1 MSGTFLAARLLFA
14 MLFIGSGVAH
24 FAQADA
30 MTQYAQAKGIPQPK
44 LATLVSGAWI
54 VIGALS
60 VALGVWGDIGALML
74 IVFLVPATFMM
85 TNFWTVEDP
94 MAKQTEQVMFMKN
107 IALCGGGLAIFVMF
121 ATFGDGLGLA
131 ITGSVFKLQP

>member
-24 FAQADA
+24 IAQADA
-30 MTQYAQAKGIPQPK
+30 MTQYAQAKGVPQAR
-44 LATLVSGAWI
+44 LATAVSGVWI
-54 VIGALS
+54 VIGGLS
-60 VALGVWGDIGALML
+60 VALGLWGDNGALML
-74 IVFLVPATFMM
+74 VVFLVPATFVM
-85 TNFWTVEDP
+85 TNFWAVDDP

-121 ATFGDGLGLA
+121 ATLGDTLGLT
-131 ITGSVFKLQP
+131 ITGSAFELQP